1 MKNVFVP
8 AGDKGIG
15 ADLLE
20 QLRIY
25 GITVREVEGVA
36 DVARLT
42 SAIGSGLFLVDA
54 KRIDREPAFVAEI
67 TRLKESLGSALRVI
81 FYADSDGFDARL
93 KTVKAGGEAFFQLP
107 VDAYRLA
114 EKIDALFSEREL
126 EPYRVLIIDD
136 DPEQVAYNSLVLSQ
150 AGMVTTTAT
159 DPRQAIPL
167 IIETKPDIILMDMY
181 MPLCTGPELA
191 GIIRQHE
198 AFASIPIIFLSV
210 EKDLEKQIG
219 AIRKGG
225 DEFLE
230 KPIKSEHLVSSVA
243 LRAERTRAIR
253 FYMERDY
260 LTGLLNH
267 TTLNERLANEV
278 LRARRS
284 GAVISFVKIDIDAFR
299 EVNERYG
306 HLTGDRIL
314 RSLARLLLE
323 RLRRTDI
330 VGRYG
335 GEEVGVILPGSDC
348 RSAARLIDDLRD
360 SFAHLSYRF
369 EGSSFT
375 LTLSAGIASYPDFV
389 GPVDVIE
396 AADRALRRAKGEGR
410 NKVAIESSRA

>member
-8 AGDKGIG
+8 AGDRGIG
-15 ADLLE
+15 AELLE

-25 GITVREVEGVA
+25 GITVREVEGGA

-54 KRIDREPAFVAEI
+54 KRIDREPSFVSEI
-67 TRLKESLGSALRVI
+67 AKLKETLGPALRVI
-81 FYADSDGFDARL
+81 YYADMDGFDARL
-93 KTVKAGGEAFFQLP
+93 KAVRAGGEAFFQLP

-114 EKIDALFSEREL
+114 EKIDALFNEREL

-136 DPEQVAYNSLVLSQ
+136 DPEQVDYNSMVLAQ
-150 AGMVTTTAT
+150 AGMLTAKAT
-159 DPRQAIPL
+159 DPKQAIPL
-167 IIETKPDIILMDMY
+167 IIDTKPDIILMDMY
-181 MPLCTGPELA
+181 MPGCTGPELA
-191 GIIRQHE
+191 LIIRQHE

-243 LRAERTRAIR
+243 LRAERTRAMR

-267 TTLNERLANEV
+267 TTLSERLTNEV

-284 GAVISFVKIDIDAFR
+284 GAVISFAKVDVDKFR
-299 EVNERYG
+299 DVNERYG

-314 RSLARLLLE
+314 RSLSRLLLE

-330 VGRYG
+330 IGRFG
-335 GEEVGVILPGSDC
+335 GEEFGVILPGADC
-348 RSAARLIDDLRD
+348 RCAARLLDDLRD
-360 SFAHLSYRF
+360 SFAHLSHRF
-369 EGSSFT
+369 EESSFS

-389 GPVDVIE
+389 GPSDVIE
-396 AADRALRRAKGEGR
+396 AADRALRRAKAEGR
-410 NKVAIESSRA
+410 DRVAVESSRS

>member
-8 AGDKGIG
+8 AGDKGLG
-15 ADLLE
+15 AELLE

-42 SAIGSGLFLVDA
+42 ASIGSGLFLVDA
-54 KRIDREPAFVAEI
+54 ERISREPSFVAELG
-67 TRLKESLGSALRVI
+67 RLKEGLGPALRVI
-81 FYADSDGFDARL
+81 FYADRDDFDARL
-93 KTVKAGGEAFFQLP
+93 KTVRAGGEAFFQLP
-107 VDAYRLA
+107 VDASRLA
-114 EKIDALFSEREL
+114 EKIDALFNERES
-126 EPYRVLIIDD
+126 EPYRVLIVDD
-136 DPEQVAYNSLVLSQ
+136 DPEQVAYNSMVLAR
-150 AGMVTTTAT
+150 AGMLTTTAT
-159 DPRQAIPL
+159 DPSQVISL
-167 IIETKPDIILMDMY
+167 LVETKPDIILMDMY

-191 GIIRQHE
+191 GILRQNE
-198 AFASIPIIFLSV
+198 AFAPIPIIFLSV

-230 KPIKSEHLVSSVA
+230 KPIKPEHLVSSVA
-243 LRAERTRAIR
+243 LRAERMRAIR

-267 TTLNERLANEV
+267 TTLVERLSNEV

-284 GAVISFVKIDIDAFR
+284 GAVISFAKIDIDRFAF
-299 EVNERYG
+299 VNESYG

-314 RSLARLLLE
+314 RSLSRLLLE

-335 GEEVGVILPGSDC
+335 GEEFGVILTGSDS
-348 RSAARLIDDLRD
+348 RSAARLVDELRD
-360 SFAHLSYRF
+360 GFSRLSFRF
-369 EGSSFT
+369 EESSFS

-389 GPVDVIE
+389 GPSDVIE
-396 AADRALRRAKGEGR
+396 AADRALRRAKEGGR
-410 NKVAIESSRA
+410 DRVVVESSR